1 MENTSANKL
10 IKEIQ
15 DSIQKE
21 FKPEYVVESLKKL
34 REFALQEQNPVVV
47 KSIRLAY
54 EQIENNN
61 TFISEIPNDEPID
74 EENQNFG
81 STAEESLDY
90 FLSLLLDISNK
101 HNIADLREYNRILQN
116 N

>member
-15 DSIQKE
+15 DSLQKE
-21 FKPEYVVESLKKL
+21 FNPEYVVESLKKL
-34 REFALQEQNPVVV
+34 REFALLEQNPVVV

-74 EENQNFG
+74 EENHNFG